1 MHDLIYIYEQ
11 VIEAIRKG
19 IDPLISNY
27 KLVLDL
33 DIACAFNYTLDEIRA
48 MYASADASVNPNIF
62 LSNFPPVHY
71 SIYHMKLDVFEFLL
85 QHSADISTV
94 EDREGRTLLDLLR
107 TMYQSG
113 KITKDE
119 LRRIY
124 SIVNS
129 LVEKDVVA
137 KFYRQVFLYEV
148 YSVLCSI
155 KSEDIVVL
163 SNVESENYR
172 KIVADTISYFKIKV
186 DLDVA
191 CALFFTLNEVTSIYK
206 NSRMDGN
213 VFFTGYPAAL
223 YAIALGR
230 IDFLDFLLES
240 CGADID
246 ATRDKR
252 GRNLIEFLEERR
264 SDLSTDLLINVHKC
278 VCAHLPY
285 MKANLFE
292 RKILMSQFY
301 TSVTAVDHEVKDIS
315 HRLPSDK
322 ISELTA
328 LIPPEVTAPHLEPD
342 LAHLLGY
349 STEVVLEMVQRGAD
363 VLSVV
368 TGFPILCRYMS
379 EGNYEAVCRIIEVSG
394 SSCNALFLCDK
405 NLKLPLSYVKKKG
418 RNLYICM

>member
-1 MHDLIYIYEQ
+1 M
-11 VIEAIRKG
+11 
-19 IDPLISNY
+19 
-27 KLVLDL
+27 
-33 DIACAFNYTLDEIRA
+33 
-48 MYASADASVNPNIF
+48 
-62 LSNFPPVHY
+62 
-71 SIYHMKLDVFEFLL
+71 
-85 QHSADISTV
+85 
-94 EDREGRTLLDLLR
+94 
-107 TMYQSG
+107 
-113 KITKDE
+113 
-119 LRRIY
+119 
-124 SIVNS
+124 
-129 LVEKDVVA
+129 VA
-137 KFYRQVFLYEV
+137 KFNRQVLLHEV
-148 YSVLCSI
+148 YSVLCSG
-155 KSEDIVVL
+155 KNGDIVVL
-163 SNVESENYR
+163 SNKESENYR
-172 KIVADTISYFKIKV
+172 KIVTDTISHFQIKV

-191 CALFFTLNEVTSIYK
+191 CALFFTPNEVTSIYT
-206 NSRMDGN
+206 NDRVDGN

-223 YAIALGR
+223 YVIAQGR
-230 IDFLDFLLES
+230 IDFFDFLLKS

-246 ATRDKR
+246 VTRDRR

-301 TSVTAVDHEVKDIS
+301 TSVTAVAHEVKDIS

-405 NLKLPLSYVKKKG
+405 NLKLPLSYVEKKG